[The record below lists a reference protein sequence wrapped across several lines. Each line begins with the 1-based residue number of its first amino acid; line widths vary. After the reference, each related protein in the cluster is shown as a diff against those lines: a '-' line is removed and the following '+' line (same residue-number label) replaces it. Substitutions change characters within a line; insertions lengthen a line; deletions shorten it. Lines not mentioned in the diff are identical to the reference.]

1 MKSCLDEVS
10 SPSDPKK
17 PVIER
22 GIIKNWNALERI
34 YEQMFKNEFKSE
46 QIQTPVMVITEATN
60 SFVDKE
66 KMCQLLFEK
75 VRNSLLF

>member
-1 MKSCLDEVS
+1 M
-10 SPSDPKK
+10 
-17 PVIER
+17 IER
-22 GIIKNWNALERI
+22 GIIKNWNALERL

-46 QIQTPVMVITEATN
+46 EIRTPVMVITEATN

-75 VRNSLLF
+75 VN